1 MSHVIKYSN
10 TSDQTIFVVL
20 ACEPCEEQD
29 AHVHNYRKAGKI
41 PQPTARLNT
50 VYLWDRKDIEQWCGK
65 NTLPPDIEP
74 CNDPCFYCGGEK

>member
-1 MSHVIKYSN
+1 MHDLKKDFLDAPELAHLLNRSLA
-10 TSDQTIFVVL
+10 TIHL
-20 ACEPCEEQD
+20 
-29 AHVHNYRKAGKI
+29 YRKAGKI

-74 CNDPCFYCGGEK
+74 CNDPCFYCGGVK